1 MVMSFADKGGHS
13 GKCTVFW
20 IGTLIGAPKLQQA
33 ETMFSSSKFKFL
45 VTFLKKKKERKK
57 ERKRKERNGDEY
69 VLRRKEPPL
78 TKRCE
83 SFMRKQA
90 LLYRN
95 KVFFKEGTYKT

>member
-45 VTFLKKKKERKK
+45 VTFLKKKKKERKK
-57 ERKRKERNGDEY
+57 EKEK
-69 VLRRKEPPL
+69 KE
-78 TKRCE
+78 TGM
-83 SFMRKQA
+83 S
-90 LLYRN
+90 
-95 KVFFKEGTYKT
+95 TY